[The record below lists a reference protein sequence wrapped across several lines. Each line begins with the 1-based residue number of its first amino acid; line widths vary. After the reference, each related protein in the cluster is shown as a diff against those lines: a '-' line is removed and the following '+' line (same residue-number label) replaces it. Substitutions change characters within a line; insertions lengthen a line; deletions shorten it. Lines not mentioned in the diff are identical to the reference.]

1 MFSSSNPLPAWLQ
14 AQHLPADDL
23 QTLARIYCEAG
34 YLYRQKKLLCP
45 LAQIHSFY
53 IEQRQGAYLSLQAAF
68 KKLLCDA
75 LWIVLVLAALWLFTE
90 LLPAPLLEYVH
101 TAATFVAMAW
111 VLMVVSIL
119 GYLMLRRRKP
129 MPVKAKPAE
138 RFLLYARLDG
148 AHAPMLICTTQERQS
163 LLILQQYLQD
173 HATQLTGRL

>member
-14 AQHLPADDL
+14 AQHFPNDDL
-23 QTLARIYCEAG
+23 QTLAHLHCEAG
-34 YLYRQKKLLCP
+34 CLYRQKKLLCP

-68 KKLLCDA
+68 KKLFYDA
-75 LWIVLVLAALWLFTE
+75 LWIVLVLAVLWLLTE

-129 MPVKAKPAE
+129 APVKAKPAE
-138 RFLLYARLDG
+138 HFLLYAKLDG
-148 AHAPMLICTTQERQS
+148 VHAPMLICTTQERQS

>member
-23 QTLARIYCEAG
+23 QTLAHIHCEAG

-68 KKLLCDA
+68 KKLLVDVV
-75 LWIVLVLAALWLFTE
+75 WIVLVLAVLWLSTKW
-90 LLPAPLLEYVH
+90 LPAPLLEYVH
-101 TAATFVAMAW
+101 TVATFVVMVW

-119 GYLMLRRRKP
+119 GYLMLRRRKLAS
-129 MPVKAKPAE
+129 VKAKPVE
-138 RFLLYARLDG
+138 HFLLYAKLNG
-148 AHAPMLICTTQERQS
+148 AHAPVLICATQERQS

-173 HATQLTGRL
+173 PTTQLTGRL

>member
-23 QTLARIYCEAG
+23 QTLALMHCEAG

-68 KKLLCDA
+68 KKLLYDA

-90 LLPAPLLEYVH
+90 WLPAPLLEYVH

-129 MPVKAKPAE
+129 VPVKAKPAE
-138 RFLLYARLDG
+138 HFLLYARLDG

>member
-14 AQHLPADDL
+14 AQHLSKDDL
-23 QTLARIYCEAG
+23 QTLAHLHCEAG
-34 YLYRQKKLLCP
+34 CLYRQKKLLCP
-45 LAQIHSFY
+45 LAQINSFY

-68 KKLLCDA
+68 KKLLCDV
-75 LWIVLVLAALWLFTE
+75 LWIVLVLAVLWLFTE

-111 VLMVVSIL
+111 MLMVVSIL

-129 MPVKAKPAE
+129 VPVKAKPAE
-138 RFLLYARLDG
+138 HFLLYAKLDG
-148 AHAPMLICTTQERQS
+148 AHEPMLICTTQERQS

-173 HATQLTGRL
+173 HVTQLTGRL

>member
-1 MFSSSNPLPAWLQ
+1 MISSSNPLPAWIQ

-23 QTLARIYCEAG
+23 QTLALMHCEAG

-68 KKLLCDA
+68 KKLLCDV
-75 LWIVLVLAALWLFTE
+75 LWIVLVLAVLWLFTE

-101 TAATFVAMAW
+101 TAATIAAMVW
-111 VLMVVSIL
+111 LLMVLSVL

-129 MPVKAKPAE
+129 APVKTKPAE
-138 RFLLYARLDG
+138 HFLLYARLGG
-148 AHAPMLICTTQERQS
+148 ALAPVLICAAQEQQS

>member
-68 KKLLCDA
+68 KKLLYDA

-119 GYLMLRRRKP
+119 GYLMLRRRKTV
-129 MPVKAKPAE
+129 PVKTKPAE
-138 RFLLYARLDG
+138 HFLLYAKLDG
-148 AHAPMLICTTQERQS
+148 VHAPMLICTTQERQS

-173 HATQLTGRL
+173 HVTQLTGRL

>member
-68 KKLLCDA
+68 KKLFYDA
-75 LWIVLVLAALWLFTE
+75 LWIVLVLAVLWLLTE

-119 GYLMLRRRKP
+119 GYLMLRRRKTV
-129 MPVKAKPAE
+129 PVKTKPAE
-138 RFLLYARLDG
+138 HFLLYARLDG

>member
-14 AQHLPADDL
+14 AQHLPKDDL
-23 QTLARIYCEAG
+23 QTLAHLHCEAG
-34 YLYRQKKLLCP
+34 CLYRQKKLLCP

-68 KKLLCDA
+68 KKLLYDA

-119 GYLMLRRRKP
+119 GYLMLRRRQHA
-129 MPVKAKPAE
+129 PVKAKPAE
-138 RFLLYARLDG
+138 HFLLYAKLNG
-148 AHAPMLICTTQERQS
+148 AHAPVLICATQERQS